1 MESTAKKNIW
11 NVPNILTLGRIGVIP
26 VIFILL
32 VLQSSNRSF
41 ETNKNLALA
50 SAIIFILAGI
60 SDLVD
65 GFYARR
71 YQMVSLMG
79 KFFDPMADK
88 LIHLAVM
95 VLLIPMGRFPA
106 WLAVLHLTREIF
118 VSSLRSVAAGEGL
131 IISASQM
138 AKKKTAWLNVGLA
151 ALLIHY
157 DILGANAFS
166 FGWVATGIGT
176 VYSLVSGAEYGVLF
190 FKELKNK

>member
-26 VIFILL
+26 LIFILL

-65 GFYARR
+65 GYYARR
-71 YQMVSLMG
+71 YKMVSLMG

-166 FGWVATGIGT
+166 FGWVCTAVGT
-176 VYSLVSGAEYGVLF
+176 VYSLASGVEYGVLF